1 MPVSSTDLTPILPMI
16 VVSIFSVLTVLGIA
30 VHRGHRMAF
39 LLTFIGQIS
48 AFASIPLSMSAAPR
62 QVTALLLADRYALFF
77 SGLILGGSIAV
88 SFLAYGYLQKRAE
101 EKDEFYVLLLL
112 ATLGSM
118 VLATSSHFVSLF
130 VGLEILSVS
139 LYIMIAYLGTEKQ
152 PLEAGLKY
160 LILAGASS
168 AFLVFGMALVYAETG
183 AMDFSR
189 IALKANE
196 PTLPLVAG
204 FALIVSGIGFKLAL
218 VPFHMWTPDVYQG
231 APAPVAAF
239 VATVSKGAVFA
250 VLLRYFIQT
259 NAFENRS
266 LFLILTGLSLASMVA
281 GNFLALMQNN
291 LKRILAYSSIANLG
305 YLLVAF
311 LANRELAVPASSF
324 YLVAYFLSI
333 LAAFGVIS
341 VLSTENSDREALEE
355 YRGLFWRRPWLAMV
369 LSASMFSLAGIPLT
383 AGFIGKFYV
392 IAAGVGSA
400 RWLLVVVLV
409 ITSAIGLFYYLRVIV
424 ALYTSSA
431 IEREEKL
438 PALPWAGNLVLLGLM
453 ILLVWFGVYPT
464 SLMRFIQSAVF

>member
-1 MPVSSTDLTPILPMI
+1 VSSTDLIPILPMI
-16 VVSIFSVLTVLGIA
+16 LVSIFSVLVTLGIA
-30 VHRGHRMAF
+30 IHRNHRMAF
-39 LLTFIGQIS
+39 LLTLAGQIA
-48 AFASIPLSMSAAPR
+48 AFAVIPLAMSGAPHE
-62 QVTALLLADRYALFF
+62 VTALIAADRYSLFF
-77 SGLILGGSIAV
+77 AGLILGGSIAV
-88 SFLAYGYLQKRAE
+88 AFLAYGYLQKRAE
-101 EKDEFYVLLLL
+101 EKEEFYILLLL
-112 ATLGSM
+112 ATLGSI
-118 VLATSSHFVSLF
+118 VLAASSHFISFF

-183 AMDFSR
+183 TMEFSR
-189 IALKANE
+189 IAAASE
-196 PTLPLVAG
+196 STLLLITG

-250 VLLRYFIQT
+250 VLMRYFVQT
-259 NAFENRS
+259 NAFDNRS
-266 LFLILTGLSLASMVA
+266 LFLILTGLSVASMTA
-281 GNFLALMQNN
+281 GNVLALMQNN

-311 LANRELAVPASSF
+311 LASRDLAVPACSF

-333 LAAFGVIS
+333 LAAFGVVS
-341 VLSTENSDREALEE
+341 VLSSEKSDAEALED
-355 YRGLFWRRPWLAMV
+355 YRGLFWRRPWLAVV

-383 AGFIGKFYV
+383 AGFVGKFYV
-392 IAAGVGSA
+392 LAAGVGSA

-409 ITSAIGLFYYLRVIV
+409 STSAIGLFYYLRVIV
-424 ALYTSSA
+424 ALYSA
-431 IEREEKL
+431 SPEEQVER
-438 PALPWAGNLVLLGLM
+438 PAVSWAGNIILLGLM
-453 ILLVWFGVYPT
+453 ILLVWFGIYPS
-464 SLMRFIQSAVF
+464 SLMRFIQSAVL